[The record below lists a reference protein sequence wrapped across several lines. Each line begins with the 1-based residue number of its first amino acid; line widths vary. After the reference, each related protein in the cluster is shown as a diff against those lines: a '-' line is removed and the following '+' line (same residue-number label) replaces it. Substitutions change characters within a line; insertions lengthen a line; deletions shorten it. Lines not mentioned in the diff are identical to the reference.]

1 MLKVNKAYVDMDD
14 DFDIASRDISMAFCV
29 FIHNL
34 SKEDSISMKEK
45 SRLFK
50 RIIYYVTKEAED
62 HGFDT
67 TLDDE
72 DEKKFREAYE
82 MSEKTA
88 ERMAK
93 LAKILSVLLS
103 GDDDEDG
110 TEDDLPESLR

>member
-1 MLKVNKAYVDMDD
+1 MLKVNKAHVDMDG
-14 DFDIASRDISMAFCV
+14 DFDVASRDISMAFWM

-34 SKEDSISMKEK
+34 SKEDSISTEEK
-45 SRLFK
+45 SFMFK

-67 TLDDE
+67 TINDE

-82 MSEKTA
+82 RSETA
-88 ERMAK
+88 GKK
-93 LAKILSVLLS
+93 LVALIKILGSLLS
-103 GDDDEDG
+103 DDDDEDG